1 MAGDVIRMLCFAR
14 ERFPTHRVDITEL
27 FGRELIGRGHQI
39 DFVMQ
44 AASAA
49 VMPGPTSWHGRT
61 IWVGPSREGGS
72 LRNRLRHQWAAVAHD
87 FRCLRMATPDRYDAV
102 QVRDKFLIAAWAALV
117 ARRRGLKF
125 FYWLSFPE
133 PEAQLLRARDG
144 TARYRWLTAIRGG
157 FFWLLLYRWILPRSD
172 HVFVQSERMRQ
183 DVGAEGI
190 PLEKM
195 TAVPMGISDD
205 DVDRLASATTAQA
218 VARRPGPI
226 LLGYL
231 GTMVV
236 RRQLGVLI
244 DMLAAIVKS
253 GIDARLVF
261 VGDGEHESD
270 RRAIEERARDLGV
283 EDRIEITGFMKRE
296 AALQRMMGV
305 DIALSPFFPT
315 PVLLSTSPTK
325 LVEYLALGLP
335 VVANDHPEQRLIL
348 HESRAGVRVPWGAR
362 YFARAVA
369 FLCRLTDPERHAMGT
384 RGREW
389 VRGHRTYG
397 RIADLVETEYLR
409 HTKPAN
415 PADHAVRDLV
425 PGRRSSEG

>member
-102 QVRDKFLIAAWAALV
+102 QVRDKFLIAAWVALV

-133 PEAQLLRARDG
+133 AEAQLMRVRDG
-144 TARYRWLTAIRGG
+144 TARYRWLTAIRGS
-157 FFWLLLYRWILPRSD
+157 FFWLLLYRWILPRCD

-183 DVGAEGI
+183 DVAACGI
-190 PLEKM
+190 PVQRM
-195 TAVPMGISDD
+195 TAVPMGI
-205 DVDRLASATTAQA
+205 A
-218 VARRPGPI
+218 VADIERFSSTRVAEPCVGRGRPI
-226 LLGYL
+226 VLGYL

-236 RRQLGVLI
+236 RRQLSVLV
-244 DMLAAIVKS
+244 DMLADLGRR

-261 VGDGEHESD
+261 VGDGEHASD
-270 RRAIEERARDLGV
+270 RQAIEERARQLDV
-283 EDRIEITGFMKRE
+283 FDRIEITGFLKRDV
-296 AALQRMMGV
+296 ALRKMQEV
-305 DIALSPFFPT
+305 DIALSPFYPT
-315 PVLLSTSPTK
+315 PILLSTSPTK
-325 LVEYLALGLP
+325 LVEYMALGLP

-348 HESRAGVRVPWGAR
+348 RESRAGVRVPWGAHH
-362 YFARAVA
+362 FARAVA
-369 FLCRLTDPERHAMGT
+369 FLCGFPDTERRAMGL

-389 VRGHRTYG
+389 VRRHRTYD
-397 RIADLVETEYLR
+397 RIADRVEGVYLR
-409 HTKPAN
+409 QLQCVARVDDVSHDRA
-415 PADHAVRDLV
+415 
-425 PGRRSSEG
+425 SSGQ